1 MRRQLIATLVL
12 AVIGFI
18 SGALYRHTFDPP
30 PEANLANYFR
40 SGIHGSA
47 LALAGWAVHL
57 YFTSRR
63 SEWVR
68 RWPLVVRA
76 VAMAAAIATVAMILE
91 IVLYGPLA
99 PDYVVEV
106 LGPKQLRGRAAAL
119 EVFSVARRAPA
130 NV

>member
-1 MRRQLIATLVL
+1 MRRQLTATLVL
-12 AVIGFI
+12 AVVGFV

-40 SGIHGSA
+40 SGVHGSA

-76 VAMAAAIATVAMILE
+76 VAMILE

-119 EVFSVARRAPA
+119 EVFSVARRGPA

>member
-1 MRRQLIATLVL
+1 MRRQLTATLVL
-12 AVIGFI
+12 AVVGFV

-40 SGIHGSA
+40 SGVHGSA

-76 VAMAAAIATVAMILE
+76 VAMILE

-119 EVFSVARRAPA
+119 EVFSVERREPA